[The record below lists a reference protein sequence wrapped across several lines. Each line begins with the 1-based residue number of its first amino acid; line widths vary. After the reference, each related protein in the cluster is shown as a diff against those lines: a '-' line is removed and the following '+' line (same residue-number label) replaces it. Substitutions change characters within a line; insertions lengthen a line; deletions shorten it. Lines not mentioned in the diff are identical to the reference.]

1 MITSI
6 GAVLLNR
13 SLFATYKF
21 NCPLAATSLQFGVA
35 CVILV
40 LTFAFGKMFP
50 DLAVLHSLSVDVS
63 AALAVL
69 PVSLMFLGMV
79 CLNNFFLMSV
89 GVGFYAIGKSLAIP
103 FSGCGRNQKV
113 QKKREMAGF

>member
-40 LTFAFGKMFP
+40 ACFVFGRAFP
-50 DLAVLHSLSVDVS
+50 EWAVLHSLNVDVKV
-63 AALAVL
+63 ALTVL

-103 FSGCGRNQKV
+103 FSGS
-113 QKKREMAGF
+113 KRAYFFLSLFCSF